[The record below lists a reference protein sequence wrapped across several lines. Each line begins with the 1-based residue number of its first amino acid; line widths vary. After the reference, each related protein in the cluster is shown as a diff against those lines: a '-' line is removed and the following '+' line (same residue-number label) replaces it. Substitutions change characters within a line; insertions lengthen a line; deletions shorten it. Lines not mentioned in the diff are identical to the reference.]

1 MNKILS
7 KFVLSFLLLGFLT
20 IDSKVL
26 AADVVTAANWQTE
39 LATALANKNTDA
51 FYSQAS
57 IICSSIKV
65 SGGVNDKGF
74 SLGQVDDVRSQAACA
89 RRINKEL
96 ENRRKAC
103 AKGDTECKTDIDTL
117 TGQVEVDFTLGDN
130 KGETKRKERC
140 ESLYED
146 DKDIYKECAKVPAK
160 QARSCSKTVNDSGGF
175 MQSEEMQMAT
185 PMLGMVSGADTLLGI
200 YSAMND
206 RPDCTLSKD
215 DFKENENKLEDQK
228 KDLEEKVKE
237 NMKDAEDAQTDY
249 AQKLKDWAEAE
260 GKIADRLNE
269 IPNEKED
276 SMHKLDNEKL
286 KAKMQADSKYSS
298 MVDQIA
304 ETRRKYTDMVSAK
317 AVALSENS
325 SFAIHDRC
333 AIVATGGDPAKQSN
347 ASAKPTTAVQGS
359 FAGAFAQ
366 GKTLTANIQK
376 RYDNCITT
384 ETLKQKRIEST
395 FVNELASLKSKLTT
409 YDSVLGQI
417 NEEKRL
423 ADQEIIYQ
431 MQNIEKNAA
440 AEAKKLAAEYQRI
453 QTDKTNEQTLLKQ
466 KLERLNSDTKKYQQQ
481 LAILAMKLSM
491 YSGKRP
497 AKYSDDKSMA
507 DMLNHCGEDFKNL
520 LDNFKDNCCKPSA
533 FSGTGSSVCRMTY
546 SDYSKPAPAKVTPA
560 KKGATPSKSD
570 GDPK

>member
-7 KFVLSFLLLGFLT
+7 KYRSAFLSFGFLVTLFSYSTSTAVDLDKIYNDT
-20 IDSKVL
+20 ITKC
-26 AADVVTAANWQTE
+26 N
-39 LATALANKNTDA
+39 ALKLKGGSNGT
-51 FYSQAS
+51 
-57 IICSSIKV
+57 
-65 SGGVNDKGF
+65 GGVSPEANDTTA
-74 SLGQVDDVRSQAACA
+74 QAACA
-89 RRINKEL
+89 KSAIREIEKI
-96 ENRRKAC
+96 K
-103 AKGDTECKTDIDTL
+103 KGCDKKDTECRAGAESAIDDL
-117 TGQVEVDFTLGDN
+117 EGIYGVAESKATGRV
-130 KGETKRKERC
+130 KERC

-146 DKDIYKECAKVPAK
+146 DKEIYKECAKIPAK
-160 QARSCSKTVNDSGGF
+160 QARSCSKSVNDSGGF
-175 MQSEEMQMAT
+175 MQSDEMQSASS
-185 PMLGMVSGADTLLGI
+185 MLGMVSGADTLLGI

-215 DFKENENKLEDQK
+215 DFKENENKLEEQK

-237 NMKDAEDAQTDY
+237 NMKDAETAQTEY
-249 AQKLKDWAEAE
+249 ADKLKSWAEAE

-269 IPNEKED
+269 MPNEKED
-276 SMHKLDNEKL
+276 AMHKLDNEKL
-286 KAKMQADSKYSS
+286 KAKMQADSKYSQ

-304 ETRRKYTDMVSAK
+304 ETRRKYTDMISAK

-333 AIVATGGDPAKQSN
+333 AIIATGGDPAKQNN
-347 ASAKPTTAVQGS
+347 ASAKPTTAVQAS
-359 FAGAFAQ
+359 FAGAFSQ

-395 FVNELASLKSKLTT
+395 FVNELSSLKSKLTN

-440 AEAKKLAAEYQRI
+440 GEAKKLAAEYQRI

-466 KLERLNSDTKKYQQQ
+466 KLERLNSETKKYQQQ
-481 LAILAMKLSM
+481 VAILAMKLSM

-507 DMLNHCGEDFKNL
+507 DMLNQCGEDYKNL
-520 LDNFKDNCCKPSA
+520 LENFQDNCCKPTA
-533 FSGTGSSVCRMTY
+533 FSGTGSSVCRMSY
-546 SDYSKPAPAKVTPA
+546 SDFSKPAPPKVDKDAKTT
-560 KKGATPSKSD
+560 KKVKGSK
-570 GDPK
+570 